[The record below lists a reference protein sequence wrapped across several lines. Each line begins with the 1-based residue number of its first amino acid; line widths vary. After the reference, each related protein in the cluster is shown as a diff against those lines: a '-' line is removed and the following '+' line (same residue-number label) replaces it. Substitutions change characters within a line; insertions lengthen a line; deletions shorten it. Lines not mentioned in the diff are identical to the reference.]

1 MLAGHCQRRWRAV
14 ILNGAILAQEGAFR
28 LQFAMRGADRVAE
41 TMDLTLDDEPLES
54 FDLGEVLAEGL
65 LAEDDGLPES
75 ASFCCP

>member
-1 MLAGHCQRRWRAV
+1 
-14 ILNGAILAQEGAFR
+14 
-28 LQFAMRGADRVAE
+28 MRGADRVAE